1 MSYRSVVIGI
11 ILSLIAVW
19 WMHQASLV
27 QAPGL
32 LYAPVYL
39 LSVPPV
45 PAVFCLILLV
55 ALVPLTTRLFRGALG
70 KKEMIFIYM
79 VLVIAI
85 PPVTFG
91 VTESMLPA
99 PTAANYFAAPDNN
112 FAAFAEA
119 MPQWFYPHDDEVIRA
134 MYEGSDDGSVPWGP
148 WAYPLTMWIL
158 FIGLLFFTGTCLLTL
173 FRKQWVENERLRF
186 PLLFIPMSIVE
197 KEAPGSHVAFFRHPL
212 VWIGVVIVVIHH
224 ALNIAHAYNP
234 AVMALQDRFYLG
246 RGIFTEYPWTVY
258 RGVTFFHRPQVIGLA
273 YFVPLDILF
282 SGWFFFLLQPTLRLF
297 SELFGISA
305 TPGFPHTLAQSAGG
319 YLGMIFVLFWVGRRE
334 LGVIFR
340 KALTGDPSI
349 DDSREPLSHRA
360 AVLGTVGGFIAIVA
374 WVTSMGAYFIYAAA
388 YFFMFIGF
396 GLVYSRLRAEA
407 GLPTMW
413 GYFGGH
419 TTVLK
424 YFVGS
429 DKLMRGG
436 DLTNMSVLT
445 TFDWLTDGYFLGQMG
460 YVIENE
466 RLAEDVK
473 LKPRVIVPV
482 MIVVFV
488 LACAYAVYLN
498 LGDYYEVG
506 ALVLHGGTTRGGYNI
521 QNAVGNWTQATMM
534 MNTGSAA
541 DIPQAVAMIAGAL
554 LTILLVVARWR
565 WLRVPFH
572 PVGYIACIQY
582 GYCLWGP
589 FMATWIIKGLIHK
602 LGGARL
608 YRQLMPFFL
617 GLAFG
622 DLLSGGITWIVMAVF
637 GHDITS
643 GYMVQF
649 G

>member
-1 MSYRSVVIGI
+1 MSYRSVIIGI
-11 ILSLIAVW
+11 VLSLIAVW

-99 PTAANYFAAPDNN
+99 PTAATYFAAPDNH

-197 KEAPGSHVAFFRHPL
+197 KEAPGSHVPFFRHPL
-212 VWIGVVIVVIHH
+212 VWIGVIIVVIHH
-224 ALNIAHAYNP
+224 ALNIAPAYNP

-246 RGIFTEYPWTVY
+246 RQIFTEYPWTVY
-258 RGVTFFHRPQVIGLA
+258 RGVPFFHRPQVIGLA

-319 YLGMIFVLFWVGRRE
+319 LP
-334 LGVIFR
+334 
-340 KALTGDPSI
+340 GDDI
-349 DDSREPLSHRA
+349 RV
-360 AVLGTVGGFIAIVA
+360 VLGRPARTRRNLPQGVHGGSEHRRLPRAVVA
-374 WVTSMGAYFIYAAA
+374 PRRSPRGSGRLHRHRRMGDFD
-388 YFFMFIGF
+388 GCLLHLCC
-396 GLVYSRLRAEA
+396 GLLLHVHRLRAC
-407 GLPTMW
+407 
-413 GYFGGH
+413 
-419 TTVLK
+419 
-424 YFVGS
+424 
-429 DKLMRGG
+429 
-436 DLTNMSVLT
+436 
-445 TFDWLTDGYFLGQMG
+445 
-460 YVIENE
+460 
-466 RLAEDVK
+466 
-473 LKPRVIVPV
+473 
-482 MIVVFV
+482 VF
-488 LACAYAVYLN
+488 A
-498 LGDYYEVG
+498 
-506 ALVLHGGTTRGGYNI
+506 
-521 QNAVGNWTQATMM
+521 
-534 MNTGSAA
+534 SA
-541 DIPQAVAMIAGAL
+541 
-554 LTILLVVARWR
+554 R
-565 WLRVPFH
+565 
-572 PVGYIACIQY
+572 
-582 GYCLWGP
+582 
-589 FMATWIIKGLIHK
+589 
-602 LGGARL
+602 
-608 YRQLMPFFL
+608 
-617 GLAFG
+617 
-622 DLLSGGITWIVMAVF
+622 
-637 GHDITS
+637 
-643 GYMVQF
+643 
-649 G
+649 